1 MPLGSLLG
9 LHKALLG
16 CLWTPKTVKNPKYFK
31 VFANV
36 AFWVFEALN
45 GSLGPIL
52 APSWAD
58 LAPKWPPKWPKN
70 CPKTGPKNDP
80 QKCEN

>member
-9 LHKALLG
+9 LPKALLG
-16 CLWTPKTVKNPKYFK
+16 CLWTPKTIKNLMFFK

-45 GSLGPIL
+45 GSLGL
-52 APSWAD
+52 VSAPSWAD
-58 LAPKWPPKWPKN
+58 LAPKWPPK
-70 CPKTGPKNDP
+70 
-80 QKCEN
+80 